1 MFDHILA
8 SKYFYKSCQ
17 LGYSAFL
24 CFFFFLNV
32 GGVGDPRFFN
42 FIFFPYSLTVIM
54 SVLKTENQLVFCKSA
69 VIFYNEELL
78 GVGKCVAI
86 AIFSIILKMILR
98 KINFSLLQKVCGLSF
113 IIFIE

>member
-24 CFFFFLNV
+24 LFFFFKRW
-32 GGVGDPRFFN
+32 GGGGSSFFKFYFLPLFFDSDRVCLENRKSTRFF
-42 FIFFPYSLTVIM
+42 Y
-54 SVLKTENQLVFCKSA
+54 KSA